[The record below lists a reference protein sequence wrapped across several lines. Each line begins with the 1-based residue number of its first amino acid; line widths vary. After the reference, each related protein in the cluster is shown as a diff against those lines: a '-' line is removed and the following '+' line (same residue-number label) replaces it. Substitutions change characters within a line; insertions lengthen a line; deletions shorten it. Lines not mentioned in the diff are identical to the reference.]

1 MATTTNGPEQGSA
14 VARFMM
20 RSAGTLHRGL
30 YRLSGGRFGTALGGM
45 QVLLLTTTGRK
56 SGQTRTWPLAYFRDG
71 DRLLVVGSANGE
83 PKHPAWYLN
92 LRDNPAVTVQLGA
105 KTRRMTAA
113 TATGDERARLWAR
126 IVADAPGFAGYQ
138 RKTTREIP
146 VVILTDAA

>member
-1 MATTTNGPEQGSA
+1 MAQDTANKAGSP
-14 VARFMM
+14 VTRFAM
-20 RSAGTLHRGL
+20 RAAGSLHRGL

-56 SGQTRTWPLAYFRDG
+56 SGQARTWPLAYFRDG
-71 DRLLVVGSANGE
+71 ERVIVVASAGGE

-105 KTRRMTAA
+105 TTRRMTAT

-126 IVADAPGFAGYQ
+126 IVAVAPNFADYQ